1 MEERARQQSTYSP
14 AWETRRRLATVRGG
28 VWTLLLLAGL
38 ILLAPAAS
46 SQQLSPQDEAAV
58 QIGRLHY
65 DGGGDWYSNPSSMP
79 NWMRSF
85 EQRTGIR
92 TFHEERVVR
101 PEDEEL
107 YDFPIVYM
115 NGHGTVEF
123 SDDQARNLREW
134 MQAGGLLWADDNYGL
149 DATFRREVQRLFPQ
163 QELREL
169 PNNHPLYRS
178 FYRLPG
184 LPKIHEHD
192 NKPPQALV
200 ITDEDR
206 ILLLYTYES
215 DIGDGLEDPD
225 VHKDP
230 PEKREA
236 AMRMAVNIMMYA
248 LTH

>member
-1 MEERARQQSTYSP
+1 
-14 AWETRRRLATVRGG
+14 
-28 VWTLLLLAGL
+28 
-38 ILLAPAAS
+38 
-46 SQQLSPQDEAAV
+46 
-58 QIGRLHY
+58 
-65 DGGGDWYSNPSSMP
+65 
-79 NWMRSF
+79 
-85 EQRTGIR
+85 
-92 TFHEERVVR
+92 VR
-101 PEDEEL
+101 PEDAEL
-107 YDFPIVYM
+107 YAFPLIYM

-123 SDDQARNLREW
+123 SDSQARNLREW
-134 MQAGGLLWADDNYGL
+134 MQAGGLLWVDDNYGL

-169 PNNHPLYRS
+169 PNDHEIYRS

-200 ITDEDR
+200 ITDENR
-206 ILLLYTYES
+206 LLLLYTFES

-225 VHKDP
+225 VHKDA

-236 AMRMAVNIMMYA
+236 AMRMAVNILMYA

>member
-1 MEERARQQSTYSP
+1 MSA
-14 AWETRRRLATVRGG
+14 
-28 VWTLLLLAGL
+28 LLVGL
-38 ILLAPAAS
+38 EAPSGAA
-46 SQQLSPQDEAAV
+46 QNLNPRDESAV
-58 QIGRLHY
+58 HIGRLHY
-65 DGGGDWYSNPSSMP
+65 DGGGDWYSNPSSLP
-79 NWMRSF
+79 NWMRDF
-85 EQRTGIR
+85 QQRTGVR
-92 TFHEERVVR
+92 THHEESVVR
-101 PEDEEL
+101 PEDAEL
-107 YDFPIVYM
+107 YAFPLIYM

-123 SDDQARNLREW
+123 SDSQARNLREW
-134 MQAGGLLWADDNYGL
+134 MQAGGLLWVDDNYGL

-169 PNNHPLYRS
+169 PNDHEIYRS

-200 ITDEDR
+200 ITDENR
-206 ILLLYTYES
+206 LLLLYTFES

-225 VHKDP
+225 VHKDA

-236 AMRMAVNIMMYA
+236 AMRMAVNILMYA